1 MIIQF
6 SYTVKQVSMGF
17 LPTGG
22 SATLF
27 PEQSAS
33 YPAGIAKIPGRDVPA
48 YPEGDQ

>member
-1 MIIQF
+1 
-6 SYTVKQVSMGF
+6 MG
-17 LPTGG
+17 LLSIGG

-33 YPAGIAKIPGRDVPA
+33 YLAGIAKITGRDVPA